1 MTRDVALTNTFAECS
16 NARTVF
22 EEGPPV
28 VDPRSMFPPLTDKY
42 KKQLTQLLEGKPVPD
57 GMVKVID
64 KVVRLVGIFKR

>member
-1 MTRDVALTNTFAECS
+1 
-16 NARTVF
+16 
-22 EEGPPV
+22 
-28 VDPRSMFPPLTDKY
+28 MFPPLTDKY